1 MDFNKLQTEGE
12 ERPDDTEWFIAAKN
26 RVSRL
31 GVVLVATAILCGLTN
46 LGGLMVASA
55 IRRQNP
61 PAQPPKNMSPEEKDA
76 WERGRD
82 SAPVLEFVCVGM
94 VSMIYLPVFLGGL
107 ALQRGY
113 SRSLGVAA
121 AVIAMLPCSPGF
133 LIGLPIA
140 IWALFVLN
148 NPDVKYVLEYKPRDD
163 EGRERRKR

>member
-1 MDFNKLQTEGE
+1 MDFNKLQPESE
-12 ERPDDTEWFIAAKN
+12 ERPEDTEWFIAAKN

-31 GVVLVATAILCGLTN
+31 GVVLIATAIICGLSN

-61 PAQPPKNMSPEEKDA
+61 PAQPPKNMSPEDQKQ

-82 SAPVLEFVCVGM
+82 SAPLIDFACVGA

-107 ALQRGY
+107 ALQRG
-113 SRSLGVAA
+113 SGRGLGMTA

-133 LIGLPIA
+133 LLGLPIG

-148 NPDVKYVLEYKPRDD
+148 NQDAIHVLEHKPRDED
-163 EGRERRKR
+163 DRDRRRR